1 MNDGKAYHKERVI
14 MFIMQM
20 GDMSFRVECVDGGFV
35 VTNEPPDGVIYTNG
49 PLSVV
54 ENAYHEE
61 LSHGAYMPGPPM
73 MEFCTARRLGIELPQ
88 PQLES
93 KPDRIY

>member
-1 MNDGKAYHKERVI
+1 

-54 ENAYHEE
+54 EVAYQQE
-61 LSHGAYMPGPPM
+61 LASGTYMPGPPM
-73 MEFCTARRLGIELPQ
+73 VEFHTARRLGIALPQ